1 MSWLQRLRIDKFLL
15 VLILVVI
22 IASIFPCEGEV
33 KVGFEHLTT
42 AAIALLFF
50 MHGAK
55 LSRAAIV
62 SGMGHWKL
70 HLVVFLSTFAL
81 FPLLGLGMNVL
92 VPGVLTPTLIW
103 GSCICV
109 HCQRRCNPLS
119 PIPRWPEAM
128 LLLPYVAPQHPVF
141 SVYSYHRFWS
151 GC

>member
-92 VPGVLTPTLIW
+92 VPGINANSVSGVPVSVRIASDGAIRYRLYL
-103 GSCICV
+103 GG
-109 HCQRRCNPLS
+109 RRQCCCCH
-119 PIPRWPEAM
+119 M
-128 LLLPYVAPQHPVF
+128 
-141 SVYSYHRFWS
+141 
-151 GC
+151 